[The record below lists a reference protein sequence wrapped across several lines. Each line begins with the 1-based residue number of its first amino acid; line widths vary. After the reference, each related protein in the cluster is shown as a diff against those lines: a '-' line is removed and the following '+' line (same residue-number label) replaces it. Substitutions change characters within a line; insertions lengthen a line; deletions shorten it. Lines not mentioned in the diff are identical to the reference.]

1 MLFVRTVGGK
11 LSGWTR
17 NDTTPV
23 LRSALN
29 TIALR
34 LSPCWISGVS
44 RPLACSFSL
53 NFCSA
58 AQYPFLGSSTNLHL
72 QKLVA
77 GNSSYVDVEFIDP
90 VIMAVSRGKLPLP
103 MTHQISP
110 DYNFNMLAN
119 FS

>member
-53 NFCSA
+53 NFWIFFIIGVVLNAA
-58 AQYPFLGSSTNLHL
+58 AQNLSMLIIGRIFLGCGVGINQVQLHSIRSSVVQLICICKN
-72 QKLVA
+72 
-77 GNSSYVDVEFIDP
+77 
-90 VIMAVSRGKLPLP
+90 
-103 MTHQISP
+103 
-110 DYNFNMLAN
+110 
-119 FS
+119 